1 MLVKEPTSRRD
12 VTFWLRWLAFIPA
25 ALVAAQVSQ
34 LLVQWV
40 VATSN
45 SGGDQ
50 SNPVVQGLLA
60 AGVSQQTVS
69 ALIGAVVSPATFI
82 GVGAAVAPS
91 AKRIATV
98 ILVVAF
104 GLSSAFG
111 IWILLGDPSR
121 LEALG
126 WLGILYLVLLLIGIA
141 VGVAIAVGPRAK
153 KTVAGVA
160 TV

>member
-104 GLSSAFG
+104 GLWSAFG
-111 IWILLGDPSR
+111 IWILVGDLSR

-126 WLGILYLVLLLIGIA
+126 WLGILYLVLLLMGTA
-141 VGVAIAVGPRAK
+141 VGVTIAGGARAK
-153 KTVAGVA
+153 KTVGGVA

>member
-34 LLVQWV
+34 LVVQWI

-50 SNPVVQGLLA
+50 TNPIVQGLLA

-111 IWILLGDPSR
+111 IWILLGDPRR

-126 WLGILYLVLLLIGIA
+126 WLGIL
-141 VGVAIAVGPRAK
+141 
-153 KTVAGVA
+153 
-160 TV
+160 